1 MTAARARRARGRLF
15 YAVVLTPTLLA
26 LAVLAALI
34 LDVLGDSVSWQV
46 VEPAGSGASFSFAE
60 GFRLTGSWETV
71 VRLELGARGESA
83 EAIDALLA
91 NREERRIFAA
101 RNRVELM
108 WAVDG
113 KPLRW
118 VVTSSRDKLISD
130 HALVAGTKER
140 KALLAELGPG
150 QHLYLNQ
157 WLDGSFFGRNT
168 SRSPLIA
175 GLAPA
180 LLGTL
185 WVLALVI
192 LIAVPL
198 GVAAAIYLEEYSQD
212 TLAARLIEVNLRN
225 LAGVPSIVYGIL
237 GLAVF
242 VRFMRLGPVILAAAL
257 TLALLVVP
265 VVVIAAREAIRAV
278 PATMR
283 QAAYGLGATK
293 SQVSFRVVLPAA
305 FSSIVTGVILAVAR
319 ALGETAPLLLIGA
332 AAFVPGLPNG
342 PMSQYTVLPVQI
354 YSWVGENNPEFAHI
368 ASAGIVVLLCVLALL
383 YGVAFWLR
391 RKFERRW

>member
-1 MTAARARRARGRLF
+1 MTTASARRARGRLF
-15 YAVVLTPTLLA
+15 YAAVLTPTLLA
-26 LAVLAALI
+26 LAVLAALV

-46 VEPAGSGASFSFAE
+46 VEPAGSGSSFSVAE
-60 GFRLTGSWETV
+60 GFRFTGTWERV
-71 VRLELGARGESA
+71 VRLELAARGDSA
-83 EAIDALLA
+83 EEVEALLA
-91 NREERRIFAA
+91 NSEERRIFAA

-113 KPLRW
+113 QPLRW

-130 HALVAGTKER
+130 HALVTGARER
-140 KALLAELGPG
+140 KALLAELRPG

-157 WLDGSFFGRNT
+157 WLDGSIFGRNT
-168 SRSPLIA
+168 SRSPLVA

-180 LLGTL
+180 LLGSL
-185 WVLALVI
+185 WVMALVI

-198 GVAAAIYLEEYSQD
+198 GAAAAIYLEEYSQD
-212 TLAARLIEVNLRN
+212 TWAARAIEVNLRN

-242 VRFMRLGPVILAAAL
+242 VRFMRLGPVVLAAAL

-278 PATMR
+278 PDSMR

-293 SQVSFRVVLPAA
+293 SQVAFRVVLPAA
-305 FSSIVTGVILAVAR
+305 LSSIVTGVILAVAR
-319 ALGETAPLLLIGA
+319 AVGETAPLLLIGA
-332 AAFVPGLPNG
+332 AAFVPGLPSS

-354 YSWVGENNPEFAHI
+354 YSWVGENNPEFAHV